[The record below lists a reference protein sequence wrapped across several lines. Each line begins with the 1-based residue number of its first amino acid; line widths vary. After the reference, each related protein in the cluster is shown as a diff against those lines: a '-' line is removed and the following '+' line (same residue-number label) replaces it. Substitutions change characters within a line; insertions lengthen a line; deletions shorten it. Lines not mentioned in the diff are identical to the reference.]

1 MKNINIDGANISKS
15 ITSIIDHIKYRK
27 YAKEGYITV
36 LYINKENNTIKIMDG
51 KQDDKGALT
60 IKGIDNT
67 KFVNKVYIMP
77 TKHLVTKC
85 CIVKEDVH
93 PTIDIEVKDMTK
105 LTPLLLDKYTKT
117 KIMDE
122 LKAFDIGQVLLG
134 VSLGAMLGAIGMFV
148 MILLYNSFM

>member
-1 MKNINIDGANISKS
+1 MKNINIDGSSISKS
-15 ITSIIDHIKYRK
+15 IISIIDSIKYRK
-27 YAKEGYITV
+27 YAKEGYVTV

-51 KQDDKGALT
+51 KMDDKGALN

-67 KFVNKVYIMP
+67 KFINKVYIMP
-77 TKHLVTKC
+77 TKKIVTKC
-85 CIVKEDVH
+85 CIVKEDIH
-93 PTIDIEVKDMTK
+93 PTIDVEVKDMTK

-134 VSLGAMLGAIGMFV
+134 VSIGVLLGGMSMFA
-148 MILLYNSFM
+148 MILVYNSMM